1 MSPTY
6 WLIIYCLLILLA
18 SIGGGLLP
26 VYIRLTHRR
35 MELTLSFVSG
45 VMLGIGLLHL
55 LPHAWAERALALAN
69 DSSSPNYDPADI
81 HTLVE
86 PVLLWML
93 GGFLVMFLVERFF
106 SFHQHPVELMA
117 GSSGSMDSGEHAAGS
132 CDDHHH
138 GHEITWK
145 GAVIG
150 LSLHSLLAGMALAG
164 SLEAGVNEGRNAAL
178 AGFGTFLVIF
188 LHKPF
193 DALAIGTLMA
203 RGNRFLRAKHLVNA
217 LFALVIPLG
226 AALMYLGLRLE
237 GASGHALI
245 SVILAFSAGMFL
257 CIALSDLLPELQF
270 HQHDRVKLSAA
281 LLLGLALAWGVA
293 KLESGG
299 HGPDIDNHTELIE
312 GVIPDGG

>member
-1 MSPTY
+1 MSPTF
-6 WLIIYCLLILLA
+6 WLITYCLLILLA
-18 SIGGGLLP
+18 SIGGGLIP

-35 MELTLSFVSG
+35 MELILSFVSG

-55 LPHAWAERALALAN
+55 LPHAWAERAKALA
-69 DSSSPNYDPADI
+69 SGSVSPADSPTDI
-81 HTLVE
+81 HSLVE

-93 GGFLVMFLVERFF
+93 GGFLIMFLVERFF
-106 SFHQHPVELMA
+106 SFHQHPAESAA
-117 GSSGSMDSGEHAAGS
+117 GHSETMESGEPDAGS

-164 SLEAGVNEGRNAAL
+164 SLEAGVNEGHSAAL

-193 DALAIGTLMA
+193 DALAIGTLMVA
-203 RGNRFLRAKHLVNA
+203 GNRSLRARHLVNA

-226 AALMYLGLRLE
+226 AALLYLGLRWE
-237 GASGHALI
+237 IAPGHALI
-245 SVILAFSAGMFL
+245 SAILAFSAGMFL
-257 CIALSDLLPELQF
+257 CIALTVTRQQL
-270 HQHDRVKLSAA
+270 RR
-281 LLLGLALAWGVA
+281 
-293 KLESGG
+293 
-299 HGPDIDNHTELIE
+299 
-312 GVIPDGG
+312 

>member
-106 SFHQHPVELMA
+106 SFH
-117 GSSGSMDSGEHAAGS
+117 
-132 CDDHHH
+132 
-138 GHEITWK
+138 
-145 GAVIG
+145 
-150 LSLHSLLAGMALAG
+150 
-164 SLEAGVNEGRNAAL
+164 
-178 AGFGTFLVIF
+178 
-188 LHKPF
+188 
-193 DALAIGTLMA
+193 
-203 RGNRFLRAKHLVNA
+203 
-217 LFALVIPLG
+217 
-226 AALMYLGLRLE
+226 
-237 GASGHALI
+237 
-245 SVILAFSAGMFL
+245 
-257 CIALSDLLPELQF
+257 
-270 HQHDRVKLSAA
+270 
-281 LLLGLALAWGVA
+281 
-293 KLESGG
+293 
-299 HGPDIDNHTELIE
+299 
-312 GVIPDGG
+312 